1 MEERISEGMI
11 KGAKPPIL
19 LKDSELKY
27 MKNYICKISGKSIG
41 TGFFCKIPY
50 KDELVQVLITNYH
63 VIDDKELKN
72 KKYIIIYIDEYRKIL
87 NLNDESKIFSS
98 PINEYDIMII
108 KVLAEYDI
116 SHFLE
121 IEQNI
126 FNDNSEN
133 TYMDESIYILHF
145 PKGEQAM
152 ISYGNGFEKINE
164 FDIKHKCN
172 TDFGSSGG
180 PILNAI
186 NNKVIG
192 IHKGCIKRFGNNQY
206 NIGSFLKFPLNQ
218 LNKEYNNKL
227 IITNKKINQ
236 EKLEKMK
243 EYDYWNGKLVFEG
256 EYLNGKRNGK
266 GKEYN
271 YRGKLIYDGYYLD
284 GKRNGK
290 CKEYDYW
297 NEILIFE
304 GEYVNGEKNG
314 VVKEYD
320 NNGNLI
326 FEGNI

>member
-27 MKNYICKISGKSIG
+27 MKNYICKINGKSIG

-63 VIDDKELKN
+63 VIDDEELKN

-152 ISYGNGFEKINE
+152 ISYGNGFEKNNE
-164 FDIKHKCN
+164 YDIKHKCN
-172 TDFGSSGG
+172 TDYGSSGG

-206 NIGSFLKFPLNQ
+206 NIG
-218 LNKEYNNKL
+218 
-227 IITNKKINQ
+227 
-236 EKLEKMK
+236 
-243 EYDYWNGKLVFEG
+243 
-256 EYLNGKRNGK
+256 
-266 GKEYN
+266 
-271 YRGKLIYDGYYLD
+271 
-284 GKRNGK
+284 
-290 CKEYDYW
+290 
-297 NEILIFE
+297 
-304 GEYVNGEKNG
+304 
-314 VVKEYD
+314 
-320 NNGNLI
+320 
-326 FEGNI
+326 